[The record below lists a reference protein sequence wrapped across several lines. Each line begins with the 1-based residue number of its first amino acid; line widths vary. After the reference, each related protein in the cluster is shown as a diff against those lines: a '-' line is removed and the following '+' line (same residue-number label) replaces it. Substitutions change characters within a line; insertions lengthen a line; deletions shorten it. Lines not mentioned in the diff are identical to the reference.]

1 MIYGKVSDR
10 ERINIIQHFRDGDE
24 INCIIFSRV
33 GDCAIDIPNANV
45 IIQVASHAGSQRQ
58 ETQRLGRILRPK
70 MTAVH

>member
-45 IIQVASHAGSQRQ
+45 IIQVASHAGSQR
-58 ETQRLGRILRPK
+58 
-70 MTAVH
+70 